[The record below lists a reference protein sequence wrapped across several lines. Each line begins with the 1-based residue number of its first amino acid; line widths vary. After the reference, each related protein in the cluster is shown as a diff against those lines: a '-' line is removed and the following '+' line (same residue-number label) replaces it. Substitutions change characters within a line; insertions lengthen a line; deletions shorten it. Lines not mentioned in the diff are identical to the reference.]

1 MVWRWAAVE
10 REWKPLCDV
19 TDFTWTRS
27 GSKRLTPSMK
37 NGAKF
42 GARCD
47 HAFFEFAVGT
57 F

>member
-1 MVWRWAAVE
+1 
-10 REWKPLCDV
+10 LCDV
-19 TDFTWTRS
+19 TDFTRTRS
-27 GSKRLTPSMK
+27 GSKTLIPSME